1 MASDLYEELG
11 VSKSASEDDI
21 KKAYRKLAAKLHPD
35 KNPGDKKAE
44 ARFKAMN
51 NAYQVLRDREKRK
64 LYDEFGE
71 EGLREGFNPEA
82 ARAFRRGGGRRVRY
96 TTPSGGGFNFEDLF
110 SGNGGSG
117 RAGVGDTAA
126 EGGIGDIFGDLFGG
140 RQRRRGPI
148 KGSDVASEVTVDFV
162 SAIKGAA
169 LKLRVQEE
177 SDEVT
182 VRIPPGAGDG
192 DKVRIAGHGAPG
204 VMGGPAGDLI
214 LTIRVAPHP
223 CFERKG
229 LDLHLDLPITVGEAF
244 RGTKVRVP
252 TPDGDVTLTVPK
264 RAQSGQVVR
273 LAKRGVKRGSQ
284 HGDLYVRFLVRLP
297 TNESPALEKAIDV
310 LDKETGD
317 VRTGIRF

>member
-1 MASDLYEELG
+1 MASDFYEELG
-11 VSKSASEDDI
+11 VAKGASDEEI
-21 KKAYRKLAAKLHPD
+21 KKAYRKLAGKLHPD

-44 ARFKAMN
+44 SRFKAVN
-51 NAYQVLRDREKRK
+51 RAYQVLSDKEKRK

-71 EGLREGFNPEA
+71 EGLREGFNADA

-96 TTPSGGGFNFEDLF
+96 TTPSGGGFSFEDLF
-110 SGNGGSG
+110 GGNGNGGG
-117 RAGVGDTAA
+117 PGGPTPEAGFGDL
-126 EGGIGDIFGDLFGG
+126 FGDLFGG
-140 RQRRRGPI
+140 RQQRRRGPL

-169 LKLRVQEE
+169 LKLRVQEQG
-177 SDEVT
+177 DEVT

-204 VMGGPAGDLI
+204 AMGGPPGDLV

-223 CFERKG
+223 YFDRKG
-229 LDLHLDLPITVGEAF
+229 LDLHLDLPIGIGEAF
-244 RGTKVRVP
+244 RGAKVRVP

-264 RAQSGQVVR
+264 HAQSGQVVR
-273 LAKRGVKRGSQ
+273 LAKRGVKRGNQ

-297 TNESPALEKAIDV
+297 PRESPEIDRAIDV
-310 LDKETGD
+310 LDRETGD
-317 VRTGIRF
+317 VRSGIKF